1 MLAIDWCLVDLSGLL
16 QGQRRQQK
24 WRVYDSATASFLRI
38 WLMLMA
44 ELFLWGI
51 PGLATG
57 MVFNGLR
64 LSRFQI
70 GLVGA
75 VVAVVGFAGAVFAQP
90 YLLPFAFPGGI

>member
-44 ELFLWGI
+44 ELFL
-51 PGLATG
+51 
-57 MVFNGLR
+57 
-64 LSRFQI
+64 
-70 GLVGA
+70 
-75 VVAVVGFAGAVFAQP
+75 
-90 YLLPFAFPGGI
+90 